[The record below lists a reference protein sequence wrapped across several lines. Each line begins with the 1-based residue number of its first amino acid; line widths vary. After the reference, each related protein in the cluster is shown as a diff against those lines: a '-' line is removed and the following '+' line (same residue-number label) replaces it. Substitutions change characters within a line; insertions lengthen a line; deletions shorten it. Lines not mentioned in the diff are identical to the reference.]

1 MSIKSIIATI
11 LAMCGSFAMILAVV
25 GHMAQPESVAHPRRR
40 VPVTTTAPPA
50 PQLRAP
56 EATRQRPTRS
66 SRRPQSRQTEE
77 RNIPDVPTRGNPV
90 PLPDIVPADLV
101 DEVEAALTPAQIQRM
116 AREATT
122 RLEGL
127 ESSLSQQVV
136 ALKKSRDAMLDQ
148 LADELRSQNPSAA
161 GTLLLSLDD
170 ELAVL
175 TLKRLTRAQ
184 RQAILENIPG
194 KRRTRLQTR
203 LR

>member
-1 MSIKSIIATI
+1 MSSKSIIAII
-11 LAMCGSFAMILAVV
+11 LAMCGSFTMILAVV
-25 GHMAQPESVAHPRRR
+25 GQLAQPESPSAPRRR
-40 VPVTTTAPPA
+40 IPAAATPSPV

-56 EATRQRPTRS
+56 EAARQRPTRS
-66 SRRPQSRQTEE
+66 EPAQE
-77 RNIPDVPTRGNPV
+77 RDVPDVPTQGSPV
-90 PLPDIVPADLV
+90 PLPDIVPAELV
-101 DEVEAALTPAQIQRM
+101 DEVEAALTPAQIQHM

-148 LADELRSQNPSAA
+148 LADELRSQSPSAA
-161 GTLLLSLDD
+161 GTLVLSLDD
-170 ELAVL
+170 ELAAL

-184 RQAILENIPG
+184 RQAILEHIPG
-194 KRRTRLQTR
+194 KRRTRLQSR